1 MIKHRHI
8 DKICICAAAAAILI
22 TAALYFGEDM
32 GIPRASENPGY
43 SYRLFDDSRVHTVNI
58 LCDDWEEFLEEAPEE
73 EYISCA
79 VEIDGER
86 FDNVGLRAKGNNSLS
101 LTEEYGL
108 SRYSLKLEFDHFA
121 DGGNYYGLDKFSLD
135 ASFQDNSYLKTYMAY
150 DMMDFMGV
158 ASPLCSFTDVFV
170 NGEPWGLF
178 LAVEEPEEAFV
189 RRNFGRNHGQLY
201 KPDYRSLEDEN
212 EDIALKYLGDDEKLY
227 PGIFENAKFKTD
239 KADRMRVIKALEILD
254 SGENIGR
261 AVDTEQTLRY
271 FVVSVFVMNWDSY
284 AGHTG
289 HNYFLY
295 EKDGILTI
303 LPWDYNLA
311 FGTYAFGMSEPIRDT
326 EVLINW
332 PVDTPAEGDVMLN
345 RPLYHNLMK
354 DDEKFLRYHELFR
367 RFLSEYFFSGEFE
380 KTLRDAES
388 LIAPHVES
396 DPTAFCS
403 RDDFHLAADTLYEV
417 CMLRAESIEKQL
429 AGELPSTIK
438 EQESFTGEYVD
449 CSAVDIRVLGDFGD
463 LETAAARAAG
473 R

>member
-1 MIKHRHI
+1 MK
-8 DKICICAAAAAILI
+8 
-22 TAALYFGEDM
+22 
-32 GIPRASENPGY
+32 
-43 SYRLFDDSRVHTVNI
+43 
-58 LCDDWEEFLEEAPEE
+58 
-73 EYISCA
+73 
-79 VEIDGER
+79 
-86 FDNVGLRAKGNNSLS
+86 
-101 LTEEYGL
+101 
-108 SRYSLKLEFDHFA
+108 
-121 DGGNYYGLDKFSLD
+121 
-135 ASFQDNSYLKTYMAY
+135 
-150 DMMDFMGV
+150 
-158 ASPLCSFTDVFV
+158 
-170 NGEPWGLF
+170 
-178 LAVEEPEEAFV
+178 
-189 RRNFGRNHGQLY
+189 
-201 KPDYRSLEDEN
+201 DEN

-254 SGENIGR
+254 SGENIER

-354 DDEKFLRYHELFR
+354 DDENFRRYHELFSE
-367 RFLSEYFFSGEFE
+367 FLSEYFFSGEFE

-429 AGELPSTIK
+429 AGELPATIS

-449 CSAVDIRVLGDFGD
+449 CSAVDIRNLGDFGD

>member
-22 TAALYFGEDM
+22 TVVLYFGEDM

-43 SYRLFDDSRVHTVNI
+43 SYRLFDSSRVHTVDI
-58 LCDDWEEFLEEAPEE
+58 LCDDWEGFIEEAPEE

-86 FDNVGLRAKGNNSLS
+86 FENVGLRAKGNNSLS

-108 SRYSLKLEFDHFA
+108 SRYSLKLEFDHFT

-170 NGEPWGLF
+170 NGEPWGMF
-178 LAVEEPEEAFV
+178 IAVEEPEEAFV
-189 RRNFGRNHGQLY
+189 RRNFGINHGQLY

-212 EDIALKYLGDDEKLY
+212 GDIALKYLGDDEKLY

-254 SGENIGR
+254 SGENIER

-332 PVDTPAEGDVMLN
+332 PVDTPAEGNVMLN

-354 DDEKFLRYHELFR
+354 DDENFRRYHELFGE
-367 RFLSEYFFSGEFE
+367 FLSEYFFSGEFE

-388 LIAPHVES
+388 MIAPHVEN

-417 CMLRAESIEKQL
+417 CMLRAESVEKQL
-429 AGELPSTIK
+429 SGELPSTIK

-449 CSAVDIRVLGDFGD
+449 CSGVDIRNLGDFGD
-463 LETAAARAAG
+463 LETAASIPIDG
-473 R
+473 